1 MALVNLSSLYA
12 SLSSDVRA
20 LETSECSL
28 SLSGQEYI
36 RRKAAL
42 DGYHDVIFG
51 TSTTIFIHSNG
62 NIQYCPNQ
70 YFRCVPYG
78 FEYYKAL
85 LPYKAYFNLIDN
97 ILKANHNMT
106 TSYLKTYKTRSRKY
120 PDRSLR
126 ALSDEVSSLIDEK
139 LSEDGC
145 SEEEIMYFKNY
156 VHDYLWWGG
165 EKTIDRS
172 DYYNSPVLSLL
183 NVVHTENGFYTKLIE
198 LFDLNLGLHDL
209 IDLLGVS
216 TILNEID
223 EPEENASLSNS
234 SIIGKNLIVYGAP
247 GTGKSYRLGQLS
259 SGYKVMTT
267 TFHSEYS
274 YSDFIGTFR
283 PVPLYHRN
291 TQTEGVSVA
300 SHEGSYYDAAGNEF
314 TRGRPFIDYRFVPGD
329 LLKVLKEAIQ
339 AEYIGSPR
347 HYVLVIEELNRGNAA
362 AIFGDFFQLLDRDAT
377 GRSKYSIMN
386 GDVVNYLK
394 ETLGE
399 AFSGDEVYIPG
410 NLSIYATMN
419 SADQGVFPLDT
430 AFKRRWNYEYLRIN
444 YSAIEHGGTKIPYG
458 GGTVLFKD
466 FMETINE
473 NLSARLQVHEDK
485 LLGSYFV
492 SPEELGSE
500 SDEADSDHVDRL
512 KELVSNKILMYLWDD
527 VARYQRASI
536 FRQTVTFGDVI
547 HQYKTGEQ
555 IFTFDFPI
563 EYSVTDLEE
572 ETDGEEAP

>member
-1 MALVNLSSLYA
+1 MALVNLNELYRTLSSLVRGVD
-12 SLSSDVRA
+12 SSECVLSS
-20 LETSECSL
+20 
-28 SLSGQEYI
+28 SGQNFI
-36 RRKAAL
+36 LRTFTSN
-42 DGYHDVIFG
+42 GYSRVDFER
-51 TSTTIFIHSNG
+51 STTVFVDEEG
-62 NIQYCPNQ
+62 RVQYCPNQ
-70 YFRCVPYG
+70 YFRLVPLG
-78 FEYYKAL
+78 FEYFKAL
-85 LPYKAYFNLIDN
+85 KVYKRDFILIDN
-97 ILKANHNMT
+97 ELKVRRGVTNGNSVLKEYKN
-106 TSYLKTYKTRSRKY
+106 TSV
-120 PDRSLR
+120 DRLPES
-126 ALSDEVSSLIDEK
+126 VSTVIDQI
-139 LSEDGC
+139 LSEEGRTDQ
-145 SEEEIMYFKNY
+145 EISYFKRFIC
-156 VHDYLWWGG
+156 DYAWWHGS
-165 EKTIDRS
+165 KDISRTDFH
-172 DYYNSPVLSLL
+172 NSPLLSLL
-183 NVVHTENGFYTKLIE
+183 NVVHTDNGFYMKLIPI
-198 LFDLNLGLHDL
+198 FDLELTRQELTDFLDVQVLESEPQVDDVNRHEA
-209 IDLLGVS
+209 
-216 TILNEID
+216 NE
-223 EPEENASLSNS
+223 ETPRVV
-234 SIIGKNLIVYGAP
+234 GKNLIVYGAP
-247 GTGKSYRLGQLS
+247 GTGKSYKLGQLS
-259 SGYKVMTT
+259 SGHTVMTT

-283 PVPLYHRN
+283 PVPLYHRQ

-300 SHEGSYYDAAGNEF
+300 VQEGSYYDAAGNEF

-339 AEYIGSPR
+339 AEHTGSRR

-458 GGTVLFKD
+458 GGTVLFKN

-547 HQYKTGEQ
+547 HQYKAGEQ